1 MRSEWM
7 TVVMEGEITAVVNI
21 KDKTGSPY
29 LDTCFDIWDFFFL
42 KRSATQWLLTR
53 GNFET
58 AYQCQQALISPTLT
72 KLIILTYDQLH
83 VPFLPAVKALPRN
96 TKANAPLWRS
106 TEGEVSFSCSSLITS
121 TSVGS
126 GMQHVQPW
134 GTAELPINNLW
145 ETIRLSAELGR
156 RKRATTVEKTNASKY
171 ICKWISFLV
180 GGKASSMGLGGKLN
194 QANDFFLLFANGR
207 ITYTPHFKRCE

>member
-1 MRSEWM
+1 M
-7 TVVMEGEITAVVNI
+7 TT
-21 KDKTGSPY
+21 DSH
-29 LDTCFDIWDFFFL
+29 
-42 KRSATQWLLTR
+42 

-58 AYQCQQALISPTLT
+58 AYQYRRALISPALT
-72 KLIILTYDQLH
+72 KLAFFIGAYDQPH
-83 VPFLPAVKALPRN
+83 FPFLPAVKALARN
-96 TKANAPLWRS
+96 TKANAPLQRS

-156 RKRATTVEKTNASKY
+156 RKRAMTVEKTNASKY

-180 GGKASSMGLGGKLN
+180 GGKKP
-194 QANDFFLLFANGR
+194 Q
-207 ITYTPHFKRCE
+207 

>member
-21 KDKTGSPY
+21 KDTTGSPY
-29 LDTCFDIWDFFFL
+29 LDTCLDIGK
-42 KRSATQWLLTR
+42 KRSATEWLLTH
-53 GNFET
+53 T
-58 AYQCQQALISPTLT
+58 AILKLHISINELWSH
-72 KLIILTYDQLH
+72 LH
-83 VPFLPAVKALPRN
+83 WLNLSLSLVPMTNYTSPFLPAVKALAGN
-96 TKANAPLWRS
+96 TKANAPLQRS

-134 GTAELPINNLW
+134 GTAKLPINNLW

-180 GGKASSMGLGGKLN
+180 GGKGGLVEN
-194 QANDFFLLFANGR
+194 
-207 ITYTPHFKRCE
+207 